1 MDHQVSLRMIDP
13 GLTPKEKTYSWLH
26 ISVITMQ
33 IYVCGIAKTAVPL
46 NEF

>member
-1 MDHQVSLRMIDP
+1 MDHQVSLRMIEP
-13 GLTPKEKTYSWLH
+13 GLTLKGKTYSWLH

-33 IYVCGIAKTAVPL
+33 IYVCRMAKAAVSL